1 MNIQL
6 PSSVGSNFDGY
17 DFLIDFCKKLDN
29 LWLEEI
35 ILDFNNTS
43 WFEAN
48 LLAILGALLNRAE
61 NELNTIKIRNLNST
75 LETLFQRN
83 QFLSHFGGFNL
94 QDYYRTTVKYT
105 KFKSTDE
112 KLFKFYLDGEL
123 LSQKALPKMSDRLRK
138 KINESIFE
146 IFNNAVTHGQCQHI
160 FCCGQ
165 YYPRKLKLDF
175 TVVDLGVTIKKNV
188 VEYLGNNLSGKQ
200 AIKWAVAENNT
211 TKTGSIPGG
220 LGLKLI
226 REFITLNCGKI
237 QIISADGYWEQKENE
252 IITQSFE
259 HEFPGTIVNLEFNID
274 DKSSYLLS
282 TELDHENIF

>member
-1 MNIQL
+1 MNIQI
-6 PSSVGSNFDGY
+6 PDSVGSNFDGY
-17 DFLIDFCKKLDN
+17 DFLIDFYKKINN
-29 LWLEEI
+29 LWLDEI

-61 NELNTIKIRNLNST
+61 NELNTIKILNLNST
-75 LETLFQRN
+75 LEELLLRN
-83 QFLSHFGGFNL
+83 QFLSHFGGYNL

-105 KFKSTDE
+105 KFKSTEE
-112 KLFKFYLDGEL
+112 KLFKHYLDSEL

-138 KINESIFE
+138 RINESIFE
-146 IFNNAVTHGQCQHI
+146 IFNNAVIHGKCQQI

-175 TVVDLGVTIKKNV
+175 TVVDLGVTIKKKV
-188 VEYLGNNLSGKQ
+188 DEYLEQKLSGTQ
-200 AIKWAVAENNT
+200 SIKWAVAENNT

-252 IITQSFE
+252 VMTQSF
-259 HEFPGTIVNLEFNID
+259 HNEFPGTIVNLEFNID
-274 DKSSYLLS
+274 DKTSYMLS
-282 TELDHENIF
+282 TEIDHENIF